1 MGSIFSVLRAPQ
13 EVVDSGRDVQAGD
26 FLQPG
31 NRQVAAGYA
40 LYGPSTMLVLT
51 VGHGV
56 HGFTLDPNLGQFLL
70 THPDM
75 QIPADTQEFAINVAN
90 ARYWEPPVKRY
101 VDECLAGKSGER
113 GKDFNMRYVASRVA
127 EAHRILMHG
136 GVFMH
141 PRDTRDPAKP
151 AKLRLLYEANPI
163 GFLIEQAGGRAST
176 GYEPVLQV
184 HPQGIHQRTGFICGS
199 RNEVELI
206 ERYHNEKMHNAPLRS
221 PLFAERGLFRQ

>member
-1 MGSIFSVLRAPQ
+1 
-13 EVVDSGRDVQAGD
+13 
-26 FLQPG
+26 
-31 NRQVAAGYA
+31 
-40 LYGPSTMLVLT
+40 
-51 VGHGV
+51 
-56 HGFTLDPNLGQFLL
+56 
-70 THPDM
+70 
-75 QIPADTQEFAINVAN
+75 
-90 ARYWEPPVKRY
+90 
-101 VDECLAGKSGER
+101 
-113 GKDFNMRYVASRVA
+113 
-127 EAHRILMHG
+127 
-136 GVFMH
+136 MH

-184 HPQGIHQRTGFICGS
+184 QPQGIHQRTGFICGS